1 MRGRKLAENLSL
13 AEQDAIKSKLKG
25 NFTCSEHALDKL
37 EGAEITANQL
47 AECITDGKLIE
58 VHNLIKDDVR
68 VVLRKDM
75 DKKSLCMA
83 VSLIFK
89 EIITCWFNEQTDNH
103 RTLNVSNYTLTLD
116 IRELL

>member
-47 AECITDGKLIE
+47 AECIVSGKLIE

-89 EIITCWFNEQTDNH
+89 KIITCWFNDPTDKH
-103 RTLNVSNYTLTLD
+103 TTLNVNNYTLTLD
-116 IRELL
+116 IREIL

>member
-89 EIITCWFNEQTDNH
+89 EIITCWFNDPTDKH